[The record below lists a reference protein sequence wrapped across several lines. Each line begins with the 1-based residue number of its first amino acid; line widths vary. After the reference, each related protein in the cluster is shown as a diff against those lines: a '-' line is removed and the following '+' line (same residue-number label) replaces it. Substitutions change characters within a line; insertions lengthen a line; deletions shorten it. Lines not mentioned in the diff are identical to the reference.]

1 MDKEILEYIRKS
13 KPNKT
18 LKEALNEL
26 PEEISKYFSEGDRKQ
41 KEDEFAEL
49 WLRTEVMKEK
59 RYRITIKGVGSIL
72 KKNTSSN
79 IWFFGVKAG
88 DVGILAGNTIQK
100 LICELMASVGPS
112 IVKAWKLRKL
122 DNGER

>member
-1 MDKEILEYIRKS
+1 MDKEILEYIRNS

-18 LKEALNEL
+18 LKEALNEA
-26 PEEISKYFSEGDRKQ
+26 PKEISNYLSEGDRKK

-49 WLRTEVMKEK
+49 WLRTEVQQEK
-59 RYRITIKGVGSIL
+59 RYRISIKGVGLEAPVL

-88 DVGILAGNTIQK
+88 DVGIFREYHTEADLRANGFGWTFD
-100 LICELMASVGPS
+100 CEGVEIEEIG
-112 IVKAWKLRKL
+112 
-122 DNGER
+122 

>member
-1 MDKEILEYIRKS
+1 MDKKILEYIRKS

-26 PEEISKYFSEGDRKQ
+26 PEEISKYFSEGERKR

-59 RYRITIKGVGSIL
+59 RYRITIKGVGSVL

-88 DVGILAGNTIQK
+88 DVGIYREYHTEADLRANGFGWTFD
-100 LICELMASVGPS
+100 CEGVDVEEIG
-112 IVKAWKLRKL
+112 
-122 DNGER
+122 